1 MVVPTHEVC
10 QGGEHIAIIDN
21 YGNISEFANPAAPD
35 KRRRSVGDECVGA
48 AARDVLAP
56 PSPRLKEQ

>member
-21 YGNISEFANPAAPD
+21 YGQHQ
-35 KRRRSVGDECVGA
+35 RVRQ
-48 AARDVLAP
+48 
-56 PSPRLKEQ
+56 PRCAG